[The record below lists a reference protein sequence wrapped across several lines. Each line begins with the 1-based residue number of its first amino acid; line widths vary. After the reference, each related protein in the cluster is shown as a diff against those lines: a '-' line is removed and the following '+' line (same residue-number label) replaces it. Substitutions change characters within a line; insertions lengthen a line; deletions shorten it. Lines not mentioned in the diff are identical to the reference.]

1 MKDGGGAMNEGQLEH
16 LARHF
21 DEEIM
26 FAAAFAVERGLG
38 EEAHR

>member
-21 DEEIM
+21 DEEII
-26 FAAAFAVERGLG
+26 AATKYKRAA
-38 EEAHR
+38 